1 MKLFFKKNISKYTIF
16 RVLVLSFILLLSI
29 NSFSA
34 QASGHEKISSS
45 VLKAKVLEIISEVEK
60 ESEDGQIFS
69 QQDLLLEII
78 QGERKGEEIKYFG
91 ISEIE
96 VLSVNLYQKGNQVFV
111 DSYTDENNEEI
122 FYVVDSVRTKPII
135 ILLILFL
142 AIVFLVARSKGFKAL
157 LSLILSFLVIIKFII
172 PRILA
177 GSDPFIISLLGGLA
191 IMIFIIYLTEGWQRK
206 SHLSILAV
214 FVSLCVILL
223 LSLIFVSL
231 TNLSGLAQGEAIYL
245 MGAGD
250 ISINFRGLLLAGFII
265 GAIGVLDDIIVGQ
278 IETTESL
285 REANSNLSK
294 KEIFR
299 LAYKVGN
306 THLGA
311 IINTLFLTYASV
323 ALPLLLLFVLN
334 DTKGL
339 NLERFISTE
348 VVSTEILRTLIGSIG
363 VVLSMPVATY
373 FGAYY
378 GQRKREKKQ

>member
-16 RVLVLSFILLLSI
+16 RVFVLSFILLLSI

-45 VLKAKVLEIISEVEK
+45 VFKAKVLEVLSEVEK
-60 ESEDGQIFS
+60 KTETDQIFK

-78 QGERKGEEIKYFG
+78 QGERKGEKVKYFG

-96 VLSVNLYQKGNQVFV
+96 VLNASLYQEGDQVFV
-111 DSYTDENNEEI
+111 DSYTDENNEEV
-122 FYVVDSVRTKPII
+122 FYVVDSVRTKAIM

-142 AIVFLVARSKGFKAL
+142 ALVLLVARSKGFKAL
-157 LSLILSFLVIIKFII
+157 LSLVLSFLVIIKFII

-177 GSDPFIISLLGGLA
+177 GNDPFIISLLGGLA
-191 IMIFIIYLTEGWQRK
+191 IMIFIIYVTEGWQRK

-231 TNLSGLAQGEAIYL
+231 TNLTGLAQEETIFL

-250 ISINFRGLLLAGFII
+250 IAINFKGLLLAGFII

-285 REANSNLSK
+285 REANPDLSK

-311 IINTLFLTYASV
+311 IVNTLFLTYTSV

-378 GQRKREKKQ
+378 GQRKIEKK